1 MYFTD
6 LRCDNAG
13 LLFFIFTFNSVYL
26 YLFRSDCFMNKYE
39 IVNELAK
46 NKTVEKIVRRY
57 KTPYRDD
64 LSQYAYMWLIEKGD
78 ENMLNELYS
87 QKKINQYISGLIY
100 RQIHSKFSYHAQQN
114 VKKIGEP
121 IIKQNKDGDTYE
133 ETLVYDDTSPHQ
145 LQDEVDD
152 YLNSL
157 SELDKE
163 ILWAQIIP
171 KEKRTDDIANIC
183 DRYHIT
189 NRKYIR
195 IVPQIKEN
203 FKKHFTNFKTKNKEK
218 GKYNS
223 TKVEMSKYETGK
235 VVKVFENLGECKLE
249 LVPKG
254 FKTTSIYACLE
265 QKQKQYLGYIFRY
278 ID

>member
-1 MYFTD
+1 M
-6 LRCDNAG
+6 
-13 LLFFIFTFNSVYL
+13 S
-26 YLFRSDCFMNKYE
+26 KHE

-64 LSQYAYMWLIEKGD
+64 LCQYAYMWLIEKGD
-78 ENMLNELYS
+78 ENLLNELYS

-100 RQIHSKFSYHAQQN
+100 RQIHSKFSHHAQQN
-114 VKKIGEP
+114 VKRIGEP
-121 IIKQNKDGDTYE
+121 IIKQNKDGETYE
-133 ETLVYDDTSPHQ
+133 ETLIYDDTPPHE
-145 LQDEVDD
+145 LENEVDN

-157 SELDKE
+157 TEMEKE
-163 ILWAQIIP
+163 ILLLQIIP
-171 KEKRTDDIANIC
+171 KEKRTDDIEHIC
-183 DRYHIT
+183 KKYKIT
-189 NRKYIR
+189 NRKYTR

-203 FKKHFTNFKTKNKEK
+203 FAKHFTAFKVKSKEK

-223 TKVEMSKYETGK
+223 TRVEMSKYETGK
-235 VVKVFENLGECKLE
+235 VVKIFDNLGECKLE

-254 FKTTSIYACLE
+254 FKITSIYACLE

-278 ID
+278 IR

>member
-1 MYFTD
+1 M
-6 LRCDNAG
+6 L
-13 LLFFIFTFNSVYL
+13 S
-26 YLFRSDCFMNKYE
+26 KYE
-39 IVNELAK
+39 LINELAK
-46 NKTVEKIVRRY
+46 NKTVEKIVRHY
-57 KTPYRDD
+57 KTSYRDD

-78 ENMLNELYS
+78 ENLLNELYS

-114 VKKIGEP
+114 VKRIGEP
-121 IIKQNKDGDTYE
+121 IIKQNKDGDSYE
-133 ETLVYDDTSPHQ
+133 ETLIYDDTQPHQ

-157 SELDKE
+157 PEMDKE
-163 ILWAQIIP
+163 IMWIQLIP
-171 KEKRTDDIANIC
+171 KDKRTDDINNIC
-183 DRYHIT
+183 DRYQIT
-189 NRKYIR
+189 NRKYTR

-203 FKKHFTNFKTKNKEK
+203 FTKHFTNFKMKNKEK

-223 TKVEMSKYETGK
+223 TRVEMSKYDTGE

-254 FKTTSIYACLE
+254 FKITSIYACLE

-278 ID
+278 IR

>member
-1 MYFTD
+1 M
-6 LRCDNAG
+6 
-13 LLFFIFTFNSVYL
+13 S
-26 YLFRSDCFMNKYE
+26 KHE
-39 IVNELAK
+39 IIDELAK
-46 NKTVEKIVRRY
+46 NKTVEKIVRHY

-78 ENMLNELYS
+78 ENLLNELYS

-114 VKKIGEP
+114 VKRIGEP
-121 IIKQNKDGDTYE
+121 IEKTNANGDAYE
-133 ETLVYDDTSPHQ
+133 ETIVYDDTQPHQ

-163 ILWAQIIP
+163 LLWAQLIP
-171 KEKRTDDIANIC
+171 KEKRTDDINNIC
-183 DRYHIT
+183 NRYKISR
-189 NRKYIR
+189 RKYIR

-203 FKKHFTNFKTKNKEK
+203 FAKHFTAFKVKSKEK

-223 TKVEMSKYETGK
+223 TKVEMIKYDTGK
-235 VVKVFENLGECKLE
+235 VVKIFENLGECKLE
-249 LVPKG
+249 LAPKG
-254 FKTTSIYACLE
+254 FKITSIYACLE
-265 QKQKQYLGYIFRY
+265 QKQKQYLGYAFRY
-278 ID
+278 IE